1 MELFHDGESSS
12 AEGRDKAE
20 AAAIY
25 REIVAARV
33 KLLFDKPFFGNLA
46 TRLNAIE
53 VTWCNTAATDGRN
66 LYYNR
71 KFIKSLTKDQL
82 LFLIGHEVLHCV
94 YDHLGRR
101 GGRDPKIWNMANDYI
116 VNWTLKNEKVG
127 VMPEVGLYD
136 PKYTDEMSSE
146 ELYELLKKNSVTIKM
161 PLDEHLEFDGTDGD
175 GDDGDGEDGDK
186 DGKGK
191 GAGNGSGG
199 QQRRAGN
206 GGGGDGDVE
215 VTIMGKDG
223 PPKLTQADI
232 QKIRNELR
240 AAVIQNVQSLGAGN
254 VPAGVR
260 RMIHDLIE
268 PKMDWRTLLDAHIR
282 SAVKDDYTFQRLSRR
297 SWSSGGALLPAQDF
311 METIEV
317 DISIDCSG
325 SITETMLRDILSEVK
340 GIMQTFG
347 DFKLRVWSFD
357 TKVYLESVMEF
368 TPENID
374 DIDSYPLVGGGGT
387 LFECN
392 WEYMKREDIEPH
404 RFVMFTDG
412 LPGGSWGDERYCDTL
427 FVIFGS
433 KTIVAPFGMTAYYD
447 EKPTKH

>member
-1 MELFHDGESSS
+1 MELFHDGDTRTP
-12 AEGRDKAE
+12 EGKDREE
-20 AAAIY
+20 AAQVY

-46 TRLNAIE
+46 TRLNAME

-71 KFIKSLTKDQL
+71 KFIKGLTKDQL

-116 VNWTLKNEKVG
+116 VNYTLKAEKVG
-127 VMPEVGLYD
+127 IMPEVGLYD

-161 PLDEHLEFDGTDGD
+161 PLDEHLDLAGGE
-175 GDDGDGEDGDK
+175 GDDDGKGDGDK
-186 DGKGK
+186 DGD
-191 GAGNGSGG
+191 GNGSGG
-199 QQRRAGN
+199 S
-206 GGGGDGDVE
+206 VE
-215 VTIMGKDG
+215 VTVMGKDG
-223 PPKLTQADI
+223 PPKLTPEDI

-282 SAVKDDYTFQRLSRR
+282 SAVKDDYTYQRLSRR
-297 SWSSGGALLPAQDF
+297 TWAAGGALLPAQNF

-317 DISIDCSG
+317 DVSIDASG
-325 SITETMLRDILSEVK
+325 SMSEQMLRDILSEVK

-347 DFKLRVWSFD
+347 DFKLRVWTFD
-357 TKVYLESVMEF
+357 TKVYLDSVVEF

-374 DIDSYPLVGGGGT
+374 DIDSYPLLGGGGT
-387 LFECN
+387 QFECN

-412 LPGGSWGDERYCDTL
+412 YPGGSWGDELYCDTL
-427 FVIFGS
+427 FVIHGN
-433 KTIVAPFGMTAYYD
+433 KTIVAPFGMTAYYE
-447 EKPTKH
+447 EKQAA

>member
-1 MELFHDGESSS
+1 MDLYAGDNKTP
-12 AEGRDKAE
+12 EGRDLAE
-20 AAAIY
+20 QSAVF

-53 VTWCNTAATDGRN
+53 VKWCNTAATDGRN

-71 KFIKSLTKDQL
+71 AFIKSLSRDQL

-101 GGRDPKIWNMANDYI
+101 EGRDPKIWNMANDYI

-127 VMPEVGLYD
+127 VMPEMGLYD

-146 ELYELLKKNSVTIKM
+146 ELYELLKKNAVTIKM
-161 PLDEHLEFDGTDGD
+161 PLDEHLDLAADGD
-175 GDDGDGEDGDK
+175 DEDQGGGGSGDDDGDGN
-186 DGKGK
+186 
-191 GAGNGSGG
+191 GNMKP
-199 QQRRAGN
+199 
-206 GGGGDGDVE
+206 GGGGGQKSVD

-223 PPKLTQADI
+223 PPKLTQEDL

-260 RMIHDLIE
+260 RLIHDLIE
-268 PKMDWRTLLDAHIR
+268 PKMDWRALLDAHIR

-311 METIEV
+311 MDTIEV
-317 DISIDCSG
+317 CIGIDASG
-325 SITETMLRDILSEVK
+325 SMSEEMLRDILSEVK
-340 GIMQTFG
+340 GIMLTFG
-347 DFKLRVWSFD
+347 DFKLKVWSFD
-357 TKVYLESVMEF
+357 TKVYMDSYVEF

-374 DIDSYPLVGGGGT
+374 DIDTYPLRGGGGT
-387 LFECN
+387 MFECN
-392 WEYMKREDIEPH
+392 WEFMKREDIEPH

-412 LPGGSWGDERYCDTL
+412 YPGGSWGEENYCDTL
-427 FVIFGS
+427 FVIHGNKS
-433 KTIVAPFGMTAYYD
+433 IVAPFGMTAYYE
-447 EKPTKH
+447 EKKKR